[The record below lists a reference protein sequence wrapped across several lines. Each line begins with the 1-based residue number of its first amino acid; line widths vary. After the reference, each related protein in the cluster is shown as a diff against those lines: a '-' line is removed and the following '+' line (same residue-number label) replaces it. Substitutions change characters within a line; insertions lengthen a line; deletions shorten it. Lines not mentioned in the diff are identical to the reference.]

1 MSFGLFERI
10 ERVLERG
17 VRESSSAAQRAAE
30 LEGATLRIRVEG
42 LGLDVVLR
50 VDGGRIRVVRD
61 DVLAADATVRGT
73 PLDLM
78 RVLASGRASRLPG
91 SGVTV
96 TGRVHVVERFAA
108 LLRLALPDPEE
119 ELSRWVGDV
128 AAHGAGS
135 AARAAGRWAAR
146 AFDALTA
153 DTAEYLT
160 EESRLLPTRPEA
172 DALFDA
178 IERLRDDVERMEA
191 RIEILRARTRV
202 SCARADVEAT

>member
-91 SGVTV
+91 SAG
-96 TGRVHVVERFAA
+96 GCCASRVPSVRM
-108 LLRLALPDPEE
+108 RC
-119 ELSRWVGDV
+119 R
-128 AAHGAGS
+128 AGS
-135 AARAAGRWAAR
+135 ATSPRTAQAAPPARLADGPR
-146 AFDALTA
+146 APSTR
-153 DTAEYLT
+153 
-160 EESRLLPTRPEA
+160 SRPIRPS
-172 DALFDA
+172 
-178 IERLRDDVERMEA
+178 
-191 RIEILRARTRV
+191 T
-202 SCARADVEAT
+202 